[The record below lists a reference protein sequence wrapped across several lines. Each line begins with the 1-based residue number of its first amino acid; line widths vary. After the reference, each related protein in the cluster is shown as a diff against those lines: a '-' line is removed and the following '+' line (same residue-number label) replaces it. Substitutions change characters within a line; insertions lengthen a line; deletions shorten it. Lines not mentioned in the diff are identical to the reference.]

1 MIRKCIVPGCHN
13 HSENGKRLS
22 FHLFPTDET
31 LRQIWI
37 DWIHSLPIDDDSDL
51 PDDFEE
57 GHVCSAHF
65 SPEDDY
71 VDGEDLDEYKPR
83 NNLSIPSIHL
93 PSAAASTS
101 RQAPE
106 ESNITEEENTVD
118 TVNHYGE
125 NNGETEP
132 EPDTEAEGMSEA
144 AEPMEE
150 PSDEEDEM
158 PLQARIKEDRMSDYD
173 PDEDME
179 EDDDDDPSF
188 DPSNPATKAIKPV
201 TGGRGRKSTRYS
213 ESRSTRSKEPKAKA
227 PPKETGRKNKRKSQP
242 KKVTKKPTKREL
254 KLREIEYDSED
265 PEEENNQNRSN
276 KQKTPSAPAVPEIP
290 ESIMLSLNTSNS
302 RITAL
307 TEEIEN
313 CHKIIKEKNELLNK
327 LNLNINELSSKL
339 KYFTQSEFSIKLTS
353 VITEA
358 SKGDTR
364 AVYLLDQIRKY
375 NSVAAS
381 NTVYVALPST
391 SAALSTAAAQS
402 VIQEQI
408 QQQQQQQTSQS
419 TSAALSTAAAQSVI
433 QEQIQQQ
440 QQQQTSQSAALSTAA
455 AQSVI
460 QEQIQQQ
467 QQQQTS
473 QRSSSSHSNH
483 NAAHQQQHS
492 SQQSQQ
498 AQQQAA
504 AQQQAQ
510 QQAAAA
516 AAQQQAVAAAAAA
529 VNNNALY
536 NQYQQSLAAQQ
547 LQLPFQT
554 FTADHLAYHNQRFQ

>member
-1 MIRKCIVPGCHN
+1 MAIESGILCMANNSIHCFILQQAVAAAAAAVNNNALYNQYQQSLAVITEASKGDTRAVYLLDQIRKYNSVAASNTVYVALPSTSAALSTAAAQSVIQEQIQQQGSVITEASKGDTRAVYLLDQIRKYNSVAASNTVYVALPSTSAALSTAAAQSVIQEQIQQQQQQQTKMIRKCIVPGCHN

-71 VDGEDLDEYKPR
+71 VDGEELDEYKPR

-364 AVYLLDQIRKY
+364 AERRIVVCIQIDGGK
-375 NSVAAS
+375 
-381 NTVYVALPST
+381 
-391 SAALSTAAAQS
+391 
-402 VIQEQI
+402 
-408 QQQQQQQTSQS
+408 
-419 TSAALSTAAAQSVI
+419 
-433 QEQIQQQ
+433 
-440 QQQQTSQSAALSTAA
+440 
-455 AQSVI
+455 
-460 QEQIQQQ
+460 
-467 QQQQTS
+467 
-473 QRSSSSHSNH
+473 
-483 NAAHQQQHS
+483 
-492 SQQSQQ
+492 
-498 AQQQAA
+498 
-504 AQQQAQ
+504 
-510 QQAAAA
+510 
-516 AAQQQAVAAAAAA
+516 
-529 VNNNALY
+529 
-536 NQYQQSLAAQQ
+536 
-547 LQLPFQT
+547 
-554 FTADHLAYHNQRFQ
+554 